1 MKKIITLK
9 NVKHGNVT
17 LRNLPVMVD
26 GSDTIVL
33 LPLLYSIYA
42 SRNLSHFELVTE
54 VTKTATQTLLR
65 SRSLT
70 ESTFFNSYIPK
81 LRQFMGYVAEKYGEV
96 EMHRLYRLSASQ
108 INAYINDHLSY
119 RLQLNSL
126 KTHKA
131 ALTSFFNFLSYLG
144 VTPPRILYVT
154 GEAKARALN
163 NREKTKFNYVSSDIR
178 KKMVY
183 ACDNLRDKLILK
195 MGYEVGL
202 RTKELMGILNEPIK
216 KLFSEMAVNEAKS
229 EFSYYLPGKYTK
241 GGKGRDIFFSRVLL
255 EQMKDYF
262 DKERIASDGV
272 ESFFTSM
279 SKKSIGMPISAR
291 LGSDV
296 FAKYLIKVGEK
307 ETGLSFHDLRHTF
320 ATELYHTELLDHA
333 GRENRSESA
342 ALFTLAERL
351 GHAIN
356 EKNGLTGNVTK
367 KYVRLRMK
375 MLELEGF

>member
-17 LRNLPVMVD
+17 LRSLPVVVD
-26 GSDTIVL
+26 DLGTVVL
-33 LPLLYSIYA
+33 LPLLYSIHV
-42 SRNLSHFELVTE
+42 SRNLSHFELITE
-54 VTKTATQTLLR
+54 VTKTSTETLLR
-65 SRSLT
+65 PRSLS

-81 LRQFMGYVAEKYGEV
+81 LRQFLDYVVEEYGET
-96 EMHRLYRLSASQ
+96 EMHRLYRLSANQ
-108 INAYINDHLSY
+108 VNAYINDYLSY

-131 ALTSFFNFLSYLG
+131 AITSFFNFLSYLG
-144 VTPPRILYVT
+144 VTPPRRLYVT
-154 GEAKARALN
+154 GEARARALN
-163 NREKTKFNYVSSDIR
+163 NREKSKFNYVSSDIR

-183 ACDNLRDKLILK
+183 TCDNLRDKLILK

-202 RTKELMGILNEPIK
+202 RAKELRGILIEPIK
-216 KLFSEMAVNEAKS
+216 KLFSKMAVNEAKN

-262 DKERIASDGV
+262 DKERIARDGV

-296 FAKYLIKVGEK
+296 FSKYLIKIEEK
-307 ETGLSFHDLRHTF
+307 ETGLSFQDLRHTF

-333 GRENRSESA
+333 TRENRSESA
-342 ALFTLAERL
+342 ALLTVAERL

-356 EKNGLTGNVTK
+356 KKDGLPGNVTK